1 MRSKARE
8 VVKPIIKQEEG
19 LELTAY
25 LCPAKVWTIGYG
37 HTEGVKPGQTIT
49 ESEAEELL
57 DKDINKWLDDV
68 AKLSPNVKKNPYQW
82 AAITSF
88 AYNCGIGAYKASTLR
103 KKYDAGDIAGA
114 ANEFGK
120 WNKATVA
127 GKKVELRGLTARR
140 EREKELFLTDYE

>member
-8 VVKPIIKQEEG
+8 IVKPIIKQEEG

-49 ESEAEELL
+49 KSEAEELL

-68 AKLSPNVKKNPYQW
+68 AKLSPNVKKNPYKW

-103 KKYDAGDIAGA
+103 KKYDAGDTEGA